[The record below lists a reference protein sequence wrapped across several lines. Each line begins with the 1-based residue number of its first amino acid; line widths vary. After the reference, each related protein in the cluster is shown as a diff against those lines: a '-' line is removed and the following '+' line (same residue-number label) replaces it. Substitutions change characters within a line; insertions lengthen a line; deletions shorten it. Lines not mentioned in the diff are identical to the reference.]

1 MNDVTSRQRKRENA
15 ALLRRFLLLQAS
27 GGVVSAAYL
36 CLLHLA
42 SSLVDRDVDD
52 VVDLLLKSASATRTT
67 QGAYQIKRVTTLK
80 TPKTPQ
86 PSSLLLLLLLL
97 LDVVQIAH
105 MKNVA
110 LMVLHVLVGCF
121 GIVDDSY
128 GSSRR
133 F

>member
-27 GGVVSAAYL
+27 GGVVSVAYL

-86 PSSLLLLLLLL
+86 PSSLLLLLLL
-97 LDVVQIAH
+97 DVVQIAH

>member
-86 PSSLLLLLLLL
+86 PSSLLLLLLF
-97 LDVVQIAH
+97 DVVQIAH